1 MSLSPKK
8 SRKRLIF
15 LAVVVCV
22 LLLFAIFQQAF
33 NLSPFFG
40 DPESQTTLFLW
51 AFASLNVILLLTCSL
66 ILLRQLLKL
75 YFEQKGQR
83 LGSRF
88 QSKLLLSFLGLA
100 FIPGVFMSFF
110 AYVVVHR
117 NLDKWFS
124 LPMDQVQEPVGKIV
138 TQVEHDAAQ
147 GTILRAR
154 LLAKHSV
161 VQKLWTSTS
170 PGAVENLTQLFQDL
184 NVHFLVLFDRSGS
197 AILAYRDSRPYFPT
211 TSGFQEVLRPLDLL
225 PKDPR
230 GHHIPEAIRGRVLR
244 VSWGDETGSVLQ
256 EKHSLMLSGF
266 RSKEGSLVIGVS
278 PSDEVMNLARELS
291 ILSKDYGQMKGRR
304 KMIRTNFMLVLGVV
318 TLLILFAAFWIGV
331 FLSRKITVPIRAL
344 AEASNE
350 VFQGNL
356 SVQVYCP
363 AEDELG
369 ILVSSFNRMTA
380 QLNENSQELEK
391 KNFDLK
397 DSNRALETR
406 RRYTEAVLENI
417 PTGVISIA
425 QDFSISTMNKAAQE
439 MLRLKGVAQ
448 LTVGELFQSEDFVEI
463 QALIQKSSRVGIAS
477 KELELKTQV
486 QGHAFYCAV
495 TLSPLESEEGSSQG
509 FVMVLEDLTELLRA
523 QKANAWREV
532 ARRMAHEIK
541 NPLTPIQLSAERV
554 LKNLSKSK
562 TQAEGADLPSQE
574 ASYFET
580 TVRECVHT
588 ITREVRVLKGM
599 VDEFSRF
606 ARLPSPSMV
615 PFNLNVIIE
624 STLSSYDGRLDGIKI
639 VKELATDLPRTK
651 LDPEQ
656 LKRVLVNLIDNAV
669 EAMDHSKVKQMSISS
684 QFYPA
689 REMVQLVVRD
699 TGQGIPMGDRD
710 KLFLPYFSTRK
721 RGTGLGLAIA
731 SQIVADHKGYIH
743 VEESFSRGAS
753 FVIELPVV

>member
-8 SRKRLIF
+8 SRRRLIS

-75 YFEQKGQR
+75 YFEQKDQR

-100 FIPGVFMSFF
+100 FVPGVFMSFF

-124 LPMDQVQEPVGKIV
+124 LPMDQLQEPVGKIV

-147 GTILRAR
+147 GTILRAS
-154 LLAKHSV
+154 LLAKHPV

-170 PGAVENLTQLFQDL
+170 PEAVQNLTELFQDL
-184 NVHFLVLFDRSGS
+184 NVHFLVLFDQSGS
-197 AILAYRDSRPYFPT
+197 AILAYRDSKPYLPT
-211 TSGFQEVLRPLDLL
+211 TSGFRDILQPLDSV

-230 GHHIPEAIRGRVLR
+230 GNQIPEAIRGRALR
-244 VSWGDETGSVLQ
+244 ISWGDGSADVL
-256 EKHSLMLSGF
+256 EKKHSLMMSGVWS
-266 RSKEGSLVIGVS
+266 REGSLIIGV
-278 PSDEVMNLARELS
+278 PPPDEVMNLARELS
-291 ILSKDYGQMKGRR
+291 ILSKDYGQMKDRR

-318 TLLILFAAFWIGV
+318 TLLILFAAFWIGL

-380 QLNENSQELEK
+380 QLHENSQELEK
-391 KNFDLK
+391 KNLDLR

-425 QDFSISTMNKAAQE
+425 PDLSISTMNKAAQE
-439 MLRLKGVAQ
+439 MLGLKRVAN

-463 QALIQKSSRVGIAS
+463 QALIQKASRVGIAS
-477 KELELKTQV
+477 KELELKA
-486 QGHAFYCAV
+486 QGHAFYCSV
-495 TLSPLESEEGSSQG
+495 TFSPLESEEGSSQG

-562 TQAEGADLPSQE
+562 DQAVESGLASQE
-574 ASYFET
+574 ASYFEL
-580 TVRECVHT
+580 TVKECVQT
-588 ITREVRVLKGM
+588 ITREVRALKGM

-606 ARLPSPSMV
+606 ARLPSPTMV
-615 PFNLNVIIE
+615 PSNLNAIIE
-624 STLSSYDGRLDGIKI
+624 KTLSSYDGRFDGIKI
-639 VKELATDLPRTK
+639 VKELATDLPRMK

-656 LKRVLVNLIDNAV
+656 LRRVLVNLIDNAL
-669 EAMDHSKVKQMSISS
+669 EAMDHSKFKQLSVSS
-684 QFYPA
+684 QFSSA

-699 TGQGIPMGDRD
+699 TGQGISVGDRD

-743 VEESFSRGAS
+743 VEESFPRGAS
-753 FVIELPVV
+753 FVIELPAA